1 MWTVQC
7 TLYTVSTFLSSASS
21 SSSVHDEILFYL
33 ERIKFL
39 FISINIRIS
48 FIFLFPIQCYHEYGN
63 IWSQDCFLH
72 VWETLKYDCSFLSIK
87 CSSCIHSKES
97 FMSATIR
104 MGKITLRLLK
114 KTICNGMG
122 EGEVALYQY
131 DLPGLFLLLS
141 QIEDSINL

>member
-114 KTICNGMG
+114 KPFAMEWEKERWLCTNMT
-122 EGEVALYQY
+122 
-131 DLPGLFLLLS
+131 FLACFCYYLRWKIL
-141 QIEDSINL
+141 